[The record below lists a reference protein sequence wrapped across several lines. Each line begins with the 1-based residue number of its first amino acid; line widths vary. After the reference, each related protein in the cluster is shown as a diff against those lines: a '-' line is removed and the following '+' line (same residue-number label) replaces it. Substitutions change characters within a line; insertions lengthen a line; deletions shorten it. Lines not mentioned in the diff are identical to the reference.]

1 MRILRAVCIALTLFG
16 LAAGPALAL
25 PVEKL
30 CMCGHWTTPQP
41 SSDSGESPFGPHLL
55 PFALAGA
62 IRVKDTGVAASKFRQ
77 RASAAAPD
85 YARGVEQAAGEWET
99 QTAASEANYE
109 QAVTESIARKAF
121 GRGVRGSGGKYAK
134 NAKELGTQRYPQ
146 GIANAEGAYATGVG
160 PYLDTIKGLQLPPR
174 RPKGQNME
182 RANIVAAALRARKTG
197 S

>member
-1 MRILRAVCIALTLFG
+1 M
-16 LAAGPALAL
+16 
-25 PVEKL
+25 
-30 CMCGHWTTPQP
+30 
-41 SSDSGESPFGPHLL
+41 
-55 PFALAGA
+55 GA
-62 IRVKDTGVAASKFRQ
+62 IRVKDTGLAATKFRT

-109 QAVTESIARKAF
+109 QAVTESIGRKAF

-146 GIANAEGAYATGVG
+146 GIANAEGAYAAGVG

-182 RANIVAAALRARKTG
+182 RANIVAAALRAKKTG

>member
-1 MRILRAVCIALTLFG
+1 M
-16 LAAGPALAL
+16 
-25 PVEKL
+25 
-30 CMCGHWTTPQP
+30 
-41 SSDSGESPFGPHLL
+41 
-55 PFALAGA
+55 A

-99 QTAASEANYE
+99 QTAAAEANYE
-109 QAVTESIARKAF
+109 QAVTESIGRKAF